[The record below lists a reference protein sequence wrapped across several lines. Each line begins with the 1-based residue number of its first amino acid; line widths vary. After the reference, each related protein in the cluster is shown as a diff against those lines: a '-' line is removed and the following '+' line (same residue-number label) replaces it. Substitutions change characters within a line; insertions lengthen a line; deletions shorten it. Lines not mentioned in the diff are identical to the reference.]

1 MGKFSCDVRIVENWI
16 MVIMALENG
25 KLTYFHAI
33 LKLFLFG
40 LIHLWWRCVLIECVL
55 IMALK
60 ALYECYCIVILL
72 YMNEAICKVLY
83 EAICEGMM

>member
-60 ALYECYCIVILL
+60 ALYSELKYCLKVCLHVC
-72 YMNEAICKVLY
+72 AI
-83 EAICEGMM
+83 